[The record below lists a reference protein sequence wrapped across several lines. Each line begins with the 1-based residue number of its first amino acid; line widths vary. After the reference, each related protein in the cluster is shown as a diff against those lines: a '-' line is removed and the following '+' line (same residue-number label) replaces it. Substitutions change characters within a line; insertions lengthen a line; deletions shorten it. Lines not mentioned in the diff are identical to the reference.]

1 MPGYITVT
9 SRRAGRLLAG
19 FAAATV
25 LGIAVYTAVVQ
36 AEPALRLYDGY
47 WMLGGAAVAVGGVA
61 PVVWRWGRERA
72 LVAVS
77 AAAALGAW
85 LPLVVLAWR
94 ARIPVAARLKGAV
107 FLSSA
112 DVIGVA
118 LPVGIALAW
127 LALREHRP
135 DDPKLP
141 G

>member
-1 MPGYITVT
+1 MPRYITVT

-19 FAAATV
+19 AAAALV

-36 AEPALRLYDGY
+36 AEPVLRLYDGF
-47 WMLGGAAVAVGGVA
+47 WMLGGSAVAVGLVA
-61 PVVWRWGRERA
+61 PLIWGWSRERA
-72 LVAVS
+72 LVTVA

-85 LPLVVLAWR
+85 LPLVILALR
-94 ARIPVAARLKGAV
+94 ARIPVAARLKGAI

-118 LPVGIALAW
+118 LPVGVALAW

-135 DDPKLP
+135 SAPRMP

>member
-1 MPGYITVT
+1 MPRYITVT

-19 FAAATV
+19 VAAATV

-47 WMLGGAAVAVGGVA
+47 WMLGGTAVAVGVVA
-61 PVVWRWGRERA
+61 PLVWGWGRERA

-77 AAAALGAW
+77 TAAALGAW
-85 LPLVVLAWR
+85 LPLIVLALR

-135 DDPKLP
+135 GQKVP

>member
-1 MPGYITVT
+1 
-9 SRRAGRLLAG
+9 
-19 FAAATV
+19 
-25 LGIAVYTAVVQ
+25 
-36 AEPALRLYDGY
+36 
-47 WMLGGAAVAVGGVA
+47 
-61 PVVWRWGRERA
+61 
-72 LVAVS
+72 VAVS

-85 LPLVVLAWR
+85 LPLVVLALR

-135 DDPKLP
+135 GQKVP